1 MRISIDMVKDIV
13 PANQLCVI
21 QLEDGL
27 DWSKICPFLG
37 VPVPKEEYPDRN
49 EPEKFQAMV
58 QEKLQPHVTA
68 AFLKLGACVVPAL
81 GGMGWMAMKYGP
93 SALKAISAAFA

>member
-1 MRISIDMVKDIV
+1 MVKETV
-13 PANQLCVI
+13 PANQMCVI

-37 VPVPKEEYPDRN
+37 VPVPNEEYPDRN

-58 QEKLQPHVTA
+58 QQELQPHITA
-68 AFLKLGACVVPAL
+68 AILKMGAFVVPVL
-81 GGMGWMAMKYGP
+81 GVVGWMGMKYGP
-93 SALKAISAAFA
+93 VVFKAVSSAFV